1 MSIVSEIKST
11 FKGNIRVL
19 MARDLALTVIA
30 GLSGGLDIL
39 FVKEVLGADAI
50 VLSTLASIWSI
61 VFLAFIL
68 LGGWISDQYSRKKML
83 IAGMVLTLPNPII
96 YAFAADWRITI
107 VANFLGAVGTAL
119 VAPAYIALLFSSS
132 EQKSRSRTI
141 AAMNTVNNIANTF
154 VPPIGASLIQTL
166 GGGRLNWLRNIFLA
180 QFFLTIIVLFY
191 TARKLE
197 DKPPGIRK
205 APKRLIEAVKDIFG
219 QISRI
224 YRVSRERKA
233 TPWLFLAST
242 GPWAWEAVAPF
253 WIIYAAEVCG
263 SPIMVLGLLPSVY
276 SLTAAILMIPL
287 AEISDKKGRKKIILL
302 TRPFLYICLLLLL
315 TGGSFKWLSITPFIP
330 LAAWIFRAIGD
341 SSSPSWAAA
350 STEVIPEELQSEWE
364 ATRDFLWRS
373 MAIPA
378 VLAGGLLW
386 NIDPRLPFL
395 MALIVD
401 GLIRLPVLIY
411 KIPETL
417 IVHGHHHPIGPH
429 IILYGLPGAGK
440 TSIAHLVQRELSLEI
455 IDERA
460 LGEEIREQDDHLIP
474 LPFLEKREEKEI
486 EDRLN
491 AMLSKVSGAAVI
503 EGEPALFAAKDEDKG
518 LIILLV
524 APKDERVKREIKKH
538 GGPDFVVLKKVEDED
553 RRFLRLTRQLFG
565 ADLSKLPPFD
575 IAINT
580 ERIPPEKILKIIKVL
595 YSDVRETDIGAKGD
609 QDEKTLLHKQ

>member
-1 MSIVSEIKST
+1 MEEKLKSA

-19 MARDLALTVIA
+19 MVRDLALTVIA

-68 LGGWISDQYSRKKML
+68 FGGWISDQYSRKKML
-83 IAGMVLTLPNPII
+83 IAGMALTLPNPLI
-96 YAFAADWRITI
+96 YAFAPDWQITVI
-107 VANFLGAVGTAL
+107 ANFLGAVGTAL
-119 VAPAYIALLFSSS
+119 VAPAYVALLFSSS

-141 AAMNTVNNIANTF
+141 AVMNTVNNIANVF
-154 VPPIGASLIQTL
+154 IPPIGASLIQTL
-166 GGGRLNWLRNIFLA
+166 GSGKLDWLRNIFLA
-180 QFFLTIIVLFY
+180 QFFLTLIVLFY
-191 TARKLE
+191 TARNLE
-197 DKPPGIRK
+197 DKPPSIRK
-205 APKRLIEAVKDIFG
+205 TSKRLTEAVKDIFG
-219 QISRI
+219 QISRV
-224 YRVSRERKA
+224 YRVSKERKA
-233 TPWLFLAST
+233 TPWLFLALT

-263 SPIMVLGLLPSVY
+263 SPIIVLGLLPSVY

-287 AEISDKKGRKKIILL
+287 AEISDKKGRKTVILF
-302 TRPFLYICLLLLL
+302 TRPFLYICLALLLA
-315 TGGSFKWLSITPFIP
+315 GGTFKGLGIIPFVP

-341 SSSPSWAAA
+341 ASGPSWTAA

-378 VLAGGLLW
+378 VLVGGLLW

-401 GLIRLPVLIY
+401 GLIRFPTLIY
-411 KIPETL
+411 EIPETL

-440 TSIAHLVQRELSLEI
+440 TSIARLVQRELSLEI
-455 IDERA
+455 IDERI
-460 LGEEIREQDDHLIP
+460 LEEEMKEPDNHLIP
-474 LPFLEKREEKEI
+474 LPFMDKGSDEKEI
-486 EDRLN
+486 EEKLN
-491 AMLSKVSGAAVI
+491 FVLSRVNRAAII
-503 EGEPALFAAKDEDKG
+503 EGEPALFAAKSEDRG
-518 LIILLV
+518 LIVLLV
-524 APKDERVKREIKKH
+524 APKDERVKREMRKH
-538 GGPDFVVLKKVEDED
+538 GGPDFVVLKKIEDED
-553 RRFLRLTRQLFG
+553 RRFLKLTRHLFG
-565 ADLSKLPPFD
+565 ADISKLPPFD

-595 YSDVRETDIGAKGD
+595 YGNNNSENMTTGGQKAN
-609 QDEKTLLHKQ
+609 